1 MDHTFT
7 NPLESDS
14 HVCLQQDVCKCQ
26 HCNTVCNRSPSTH
39 DEYTTTVKIIGRRNI
54 TDYNKQ
60 LAIHNMIAHNQ
71 VHLQKIIK
79 IMLPGSLDCLIF
91 GFSHV
96 DLDDNGCCI
105 LSKIRCGHCYT
116 HICESCHFINM

>member
-1 MDHTFT
+1 MFVWNKTCVNVSIVILYVTDHPVHTM
-7 NPLESDS
+7 S
-14 HVCLQQDVCKCQ
+14 K
-26 HCNTVCNRSPSTH
+26 
-39 DEYTTTVKIIGRRNI
+39 TTVKIIGRRNI
-54 TDYNKQ
+54 TEYNKQ